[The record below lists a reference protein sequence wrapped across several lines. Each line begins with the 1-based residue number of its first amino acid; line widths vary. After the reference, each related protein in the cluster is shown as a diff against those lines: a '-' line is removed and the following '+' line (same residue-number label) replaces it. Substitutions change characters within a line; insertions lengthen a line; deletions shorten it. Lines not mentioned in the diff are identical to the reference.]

1 MSDLTVLLDV
11 KLHGRQIGTL
21 TRLPGDRVL
30 FAFTEEY
37 AADRQRETLSLSF
50 RDALGNL
57 ILDSR
62 PTQTRLPS
70 FFANLLPE
78 GALGEYL
85 AARAGVKKE
94 REFFLIAE
102 LGRDLPGALEI
113 TPSAGAPRSGAKDE
127 VEPVPVPRER
137 DTVLHFSLAG
147 VQLKFSAVRNAAGG
161 LTIPAH
167 GVGGSWI
174 VKLPSS
180 RFARLPENEFA
191 MMSLA
196 RAVGVRVPEL
206 ALIPLDRISGL
217 PQDVA
222 SLGEHAYAI
231 RRFDRTT
238 AGRQIHIED
247 FAQVFGVYPEQ
258 KYERASYRNIAEV
271 IWGEAGESGVAEFL
285 RRLVFNMLI
294 GNSDMHL
301 KNWSLIYP
309 DGRQAALAPA
319 YDFVSTIAYLPDDRL
334 ALTFVDSKE
343 YRSITYRQFEH
354 FAAKARLPSKLALD
368 TVTETLSRFQSEW
381 QGTGSATIDSRTRAA
396 IERHLEAL
404 PLWTELRT
412 GSGQAR
418 ARR

>member
-1 MSDLTVLLDV
+1 MRDVAVLDV
-11 KLHGRQIGTL
+11 RLHGSLIGTL

-30 FAFTEEY
+30 FAFTEQY
-37 AADRQRETLSLSF
+37 VADRSRATLSLSF
-50 RDALGNL
+50 RDALGHL

-62 PTQTRLPS
+62 PTQTRLPP

-78 GALGEYL
+78 GTLRDYL
-85 AARAGVKKE
+85 AARAGVKPE

-113 TPSAGAPRSGAKDE
+113 VSSAGLSQPGERGD
-127 VEPVPVPRER
+127 REEATPMPDLR
-137 DTVLHFSLAG
+137 DSVLHFSLAG
-147 VQLKFSAVRNAAGG
+147 VQLKFSAVKDAAGG

-180 RFARLPENEFA
+180 RFPGLPENEFA

-196 RAVGVRVPEL
+196 RAVGVAVPEL
-206 ALIPLDRISGL
+206 ALVPLQRISGL
-217 PQDVA
+217 PPDVSA
-222 SLGEHAYAI
+222 LGNYAYAI

-238 AGRQIHIED
+238 AGGQVHIED

-271 IWGEAGESGVAEFL
+271 IWSEAGETGIAEFL

-343 YRSITYRQFEH
+343 YRSINRAQFER
-354 FAAKARLPSKLALD
+354 FAVKARLPTTLTLD
-368 TVTETLSRFQSEW
+368 TVTQTISSFETAWR
-381 QGTGSATIDSRTRAA
+381 GAASAAVEGRTRTA

-404 PLWTELRT
+404 PLWTELRSRP
-412 GSGQAR
+412 G
-418 ARR
+418 

>member
-1 MSDLTVLLDV
+1 MTPMSDVTVLDV
-11 KLHGRQIGTL
+11 RLHGQPIGTL

-30 FAFTEEY
+30 FAFLEPY
-37 AADRQRETLSLSF
+37 VADRQRATLSLSF
-50 RDALGNL
+50 HDALGHL

-62 PTQTRLPS
+62 PTQTRLPP

-78 GALGEYL
+78 GAMRDYL
-85 AARAGVKKE
+85 AARAGVKPE

-113 TPSAGAPRSGAKDE
+113 VPAAGTVRPEREDESAEATPVSDASDNAF
-127 VEPVPVPRER
+127 
-137 DTVLHFSLAG
+137 HFSLAG

-180 RFARLPENEFA
+180 RFAGLPENEFA

-196 RAVGVRVPEL
+196 RAVGVAMPEL
-206 ALIPLDRISGL
+206 ALVPLQRISGL
-217 PQDVA
+217 PPDAA
-222 SLGEHAYAI
+222 SLGNHAYAI
-231 RRFDRTT
+231 RRFDRST
-238 AGRQIHIED
+238 GGGQIHIED

-258 KYERASYRNIAEV
+258 KYQRASYRNIAEV
-271 IWGEAGESGVAEFL
+271 LWSEAGEPGIAEFV

-343 YRSITYRQFEH
+343 YRSITLEQFER
-354 FAAKARLPSKLALD
+354 FAVKARLPSKLTLQTAAE
-368 TVTETLSRFQSEW
+368 TVSRFEHAW
-381 QGTGSATIDSRTRAA
+381 RNAGSGAIDGRTRAA
-396 IERHLEAL
+396 IERHLETL
-404 PLWTELRT
+404 PLWAELRSRP
-412 GSGQAR
+412 G
-418 ARR
+418 

>member
-1 MSDLTVLLDV
+1 MSDISVLDV
-11 KLHGRQIGTL
+11 KLHGRLIGTL

-30 FAFTEEY
+30 FAFADEY
-37 AADRQRETLSLSF
+37 VADNNRATLSLSF
-50 RDALGNL
+50 RDAVGHL

-62 PTQTRLPS
+62 PTQTRLPP

-78 GALGEYL
+78 GALREYL
-85 AARAGVKKE
+85 AARAGVKPE

-113 TPSAGAPRSGAKDE
+113 APSARSVRT
-127 VEPVPVPRER
+127 VEETQTVQATPISGEP
-137 DTVLHFSLAG
+137 DTALHFSLAG
-147 VQLKFSAVRNAAGG
+147 VQLKFSAIKDAAGG

-180 RFARLPENEFA
+180 RFLSLPENEFA
-191 MMSLA
+191 MMGLA
-196 RAVGVRVPEL
+196 RAVGIAVPEI
-206 ALIPLDRISGL
+206 ALVPLPRIAGL
-217 PQDVA
+217 PREIA
-222 SLGEHAYAI
+222 SLGDHAYAV

-238 AGRQIHIED
+238 AGGQLHIED

-258 KYERASYRNIAEV
+258 KYQRASYRNIAEV
-271 IWGEAGESGVAEFL
+271 IWSEAGETGIAEFV
-285 RRLVFNMLI
+285 RRLVFSMLI

-319 YDFVSTIAYLPDDRL
+319 YDFVSTIVYLPEDRL

-343 YRSITYRQFEH
+343 YRSITLAQFER
-354 FAAKARLPSKLALD
+354 FAVKARLPSKLTLD
-368 TVTETLSRFQSEW
+368 TVTETVSHFESAWRNSAP
-381 QGTGSATIDSRTRAA
+381 GSIARATREA
-396 IERHLEAL
+396 IERHLQAL
-404 PLWTELRT
+404 PLWRELRSRQ
-412 GSGQAR
+412 G
-418 ARR
+418 

>member
-1 MSDLTVLLDV
+1 MSDITVLDV
-11 KLHGRQIGTL
+11 KLHSRLIGTL

-37 AADRQRETLSLSF
+37 AADNQRATLSLSF
-50 RDALGNL
+50 RDVMGNL
-57 ILDSR
+57 ILDSTR
-62 PTQTRLPS
+62 AQTRLPS

-78 GALGEYL
+78 GALREYL
-85 AARAGVKKE
+85 ASRAGVKPE
-94 REFFLIAE
+94 REFLLIAE

-113 TPSAGAPRSGAKDE
+113 VPSAVSARPDRDDE
-127 VEPVPVPRER
+127 GTRAQTVPGKP

-147 VQLKFSAVRNAAGG
+147 VQLKFSAARDAAGG

-180 RFARLPENEFA
+180 RFIGLPENEFA

-196 RAVGVRVPEL
+196 RAVGVATPEL
-206 ALIPLDRISGL
+206 ALVPLRRISGL
-217 PQDVA
+217 PQEVVSMGD
-222 SLGEHAYAI
+222 HAYAI

-238 AGRQIHIED
+238 AGGRIHIED

-258 KYERASYRNIAEV
+258 KYQRASYRNIAEV
-271 IWGEAGESGVAEFL
+271 IWSEAGEAAIAEFV
-285 RRLVFNMLI
+285 RRLVFSMLI

-309 DGRQAALAPA
+309 DGRHAALAPA
-319 YDFVSTIAYLPDDRL
+319 YDFVSTISYLPDDRL

-343 YRSITYRQFEH
+343 YRSITREQFDR
-354 FAAKARLPSKLALD
+354 FATKARLPSKLTLD
-368 TVTETLSRFQSEW
+368 TVAETVSRFDRAWRNS
-381 QGTGSATIDSRTRAA
+381 GPTAVDSRTRAA
-396 IERHLEAL
+396 IERHLDAL
-404 PLWTELRT
+404 PLWRELRSRQ
-412 GSGQAR
+412 G
-418 ARR
+418 

>member
-1 MSDLTVLLDV
+1 MSNVPVLDV
-11 KLHGRQIGTL
+11 KLHGRPIGTL

-30 FAFTEEY
+30 FAFTDGY
-37 AADRQRETLSLSF
+37 VADGDRATLSLSF
-50 RDALGNL
+50 RDALGDL

-62 PTQTRLPS
+62 PTQTRLPP

-78 GALGEYL
+78 GALREYL
-85 AARAGVKKE
+85 AARAGVKPE

-113 TPSAGAPRSGAKDE
+113 VPAAPSARPNQDELKPDSTPAPG
-127 VEPVPVPRER
+127 EP

-147 VQLKFSAVRNAAGG
+147 IQLKFSAVKDAAGG

-167 GVGGSWI
+167 GTGGSWI

-180 RFARLPENEFA
+180 RFASLPENEFA

-196 RAVGVRVPEL
+196 RAIGITIPEIALVPLPRIAGLPREL
-206 ALIPLDRISGL
+206 ATSGD
-217 PQDVA
+217 Q
-222 SLGEHAYAI
+222 AYAI
-231 RRFDRTT
+231 RRFDRT
-238 AGRQIHIED
+238 ADGGQVHIED

-258 KYERASYRNIAEV
+258 KYQRASYRNIAEV
-271 IWGEAGESGVAEFL
+271 IWSEAGEVGIAEFL
-285 RRLVFNMLI
+285 RRLVFNMLT

-309 DGRQAALAPA
+309 GGRQAALAPA

-343 YRSITYRQFEH
+343 YRSITREQFER
-354 FAAKARLPSKLALD
+354 FARKARLPAKLTLD
-368 TVTETLSRFQSEW
+368 TVTETVSRFEAVW
-381 QGTGSATIDSRTRAA
+381 HGSGSVAVDGRTREV
-396 IERHLEAL
+396 IERHLESL
-404 PLWTELRT
+404 PLWSELR
-412 GSGQAR
+412 S
-418 ARR
+418 RR